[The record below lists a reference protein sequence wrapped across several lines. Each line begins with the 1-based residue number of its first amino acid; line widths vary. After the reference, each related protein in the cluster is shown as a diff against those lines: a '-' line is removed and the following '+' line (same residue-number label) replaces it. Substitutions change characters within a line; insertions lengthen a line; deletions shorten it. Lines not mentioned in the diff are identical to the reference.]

1 MNKKFILVF
10 FIIGLNLILKGQEKL
25 TKEQALY
32 LALENN
38 FGIQV
43 SKNTAEIQK
52 NNSSFLNSGYL
63 PTVSLSGGSNYI
75 GSDSEIAFPNQFDE
89 QGNPIPNRIFEGQES
104 QRFNAGV
111 NLNYTL
117 FDGMGRKYIYKQLK
131 EQYAL
136 SELQLRETIE
146 FTILQLFEVYFNIAQ
161 FTESSK
167 IFKENLDISK
177 ERQKRAQTA
186 FIYGQGNKL
195 SVLNAQV
202 DVTNDSISLIQVN
215 QQLDNY
221 KRDLNLLMNQPINQ
235 NFDVELDL
243 KFIDNIKIQS
253 WLETATE
260 NNVEI
265 LKQKRNSKINSYDIK
280 ISQSGYLPTVGLVG
294 SYGWNLNKSP
304 ATAFFPG
311 TNNTTYSLGVGASL
325 SWNLF
330 DGGRT
335 KILTKNAKLS
345 FQNQILVEQEAM
357 LSFERDLENSI
368 QNYRNTK
375 EIYEIQKK
383 QVETAT
389 YNFERSQAQY
399 KLGSITAIEFRQ
411 AQINLS
417 NAQNQRAV
425 AKYTAKLSELQLIQ
439 ITGQLLNVEL

>member
-1 MNKKFILVF
+1 MKKEFILFF
-10 FIIGLNLILKGQEKL
+10 FILGLNLILKGQEKL

-43 SKNTAEIQK
+43 SKNTTEIQK

-63 PTVSLSGGSNYI
+63 PTVSLSGGSNYV
-75 GSDSEIAFPNQFDE
+75 GSDSEIAFPDQFDE

-146 FTILQLFEVYFNIAQ
+146 FTMLQLFEVYFNIAQ

-253 WLETATE
+253 WLETAIE

-335 KILTKNAKLS
+335 KIRTKNAKLS
-345 FQNQILVEQEAM
+345 FENQILVEQEAM

-425 AKYTAKLSELQLIQ
+425 AKYRAKLSELQLIQ
-439 ITGQLLNVEL
+439 ITGQLLNVDL

>member
-1 MNKKFILVF
+1 MNKEFILFF
-10 FIIGLNLILKGQEKL
+10 FILGLNLILKGQEKL

-43 SKNTAEIQK
+43 SKNTTEIQK

-63 PTVSLSGGSNYI
+63 PTVSLSGGSNYV
-75 GSDSEIAFPNQFDE
+75 GSDSEIAFPDQFDE

-146 FTILQLFEVYFNIAQ
+146 FTMLQLFEVYFNIAQ

-253 WLETATE
+253 WLETAIE

-335 KILTKNAKLS
+335 KIRTKNAKLS
-345 FQNQILVEQEAM
+345 FENQILVEKEAM

-368 QNYRNTK
+368 QNYGNTK

-425 AKYTAKLSELQLIQ
+425 AKYRAKLSELQLIQ
-439 ITGQLLNVEL
+439 ITGQLLNVDL

>member
-1 MNKKFILVF
+1 MNKEFIIVF
-10 FIIGLNLILKGQEKL
+10 FIVGLNLILKGQEKL

-43 SKNTAEIQK
+43 SKNTTEIQK

-63 PTVSLSGGSNYI
+63 PTVSLSGGSNYV
-75 GSDSEIAFPNQFDE
+75 GSDSEIAFPDQFDE

-335 KILTKNAKLS
+335 KIRTKNAKLS
-345 FQNQILVEQEAM
+345 FENQILVEKEAM

-368 QNYRNTK
+368 QNYGNTK

-425 AKYTAKLSELQLIQ
+425 AKYRAKLSELQLIQ
-439 ITGQLLNVEL
+439 ITGQLLNVDL

>member
-1 MNKKFILVF
+1 MKKEFILVF
-10 FIIGLNLILKGQEKL
+10 FIVGLNLILKGQEKL

-43 SKNTAEIQK
+43 SKNTTEIQK

-63 PTVSLSGGSNYI
+63 PTVSLSGGSNYV
-75 GSDSEIAFPNQFDE
+75 GSDSEIAFPDQFDE
-89 QGNPIPNRIFEGQES
+89 QGNPIPNRIFEDQES

-146 FTILQLFEVYFNIAQ
+146 FTMLQLFEVYFNIAQ

-202 DVTNDSISLIQVN
+202 DVTNDSISLIQIN

-221 KRDLNLLMNQPINQ
+221 KRDLNLLMNQSINQ

-243 KFIDNIKIQS
+243 EFIDNIKIQS

-335 KILTKNAKLS
+335 KIRTKNAKLS
-345 FQNQILVEQEAM
+345 FENQILVEQEAM

-425 AKYTAKLSELQLIQ
+425 AKYRAKLSELQLVQ

>member
-1 MNKKFILVF
+1 MNKEFILVF
-10 FIIGLNLILKGQEKL
+10 FILGLNLILKGQEKL

-43 SKNTAEIQK
+43 SKNTTEIQK

-63 PTVSLSGGSNYI
+63 PTVSLSGGSNYV
-75 GSDSEIAFPNQFDE
+75 GSDSEIAFPDQFDE

-146 FTILQLFEVYFNIAQ
+146 FTMLQLFEVYFNIAQ

-253 WLETATE
+253 WLETAIE

-335 KILTKNAKLS
+335 KVRTKNAILS
-345 FQNQILVEQEAM
+345 FENQILVEQEAM

-425 AKYTAKLSELQLIQ
+425 AKYRAKLSELQLIQ
-439 ITGQLLNVEL
+439 ITGQLLNVDL

>member
-1 MNKKFILVF
+1 MNKEFILVF
-10 FIIGLNLILKGQEKL
+10 FILGLNLILKGQEKL

-43 SKNTAEIQK
+43 SKNTTEIQK

-63 PTVSLSGGSNYI
+63 PTVSLSGGSNYV
-75 GSDSEIAFPNQFDE
+75 GSDSEIAFPDQFDE

-146 FTILQLFEVYFNIAQ
+146 FTMLQLFEVYFNIAQ

-253 WLETATE
+253 WL
-260 NNVEI
+260 
-265 LKQKRNSKINSYDIK
+265 
-280 ISQSGYLPTVGLVG
+280 
-294 SYGWNLNKSP
+294 
-304 ATAFFPG
+304 
-311 TNNTTYSLGVGASL
+311 
-325 SWNLF
+325 
-330 DGGRT
+330 
-335 KILTKNAKLS
+335 
-345 FQNQILVEQEAM
+345 
-357 LSFERDLENSI
+357 
-368 QNYRNTK
+368 
-375 EIYEIQKK
+375 
-383 QVETAT
+383 
-389 YNFERSQAQY
+389 
-399 KLGSITAIEFRQ
+399 
-411 AQINLS
+411 
-417 NAQNQRAV
+417 
-425 AKYTAKLSELQLIQ
+425 
-439 ITGQLLNVEL
+439 

>member
-10 FIIGLNLILKGQEKL
+10 FIVGLNLILKGQERL
-25 TKEQALY
+25 TKEKALD

-43 SKNTAEIQK
+43 SRNTTEIQK
-52 NNSSFLNSGYL
+52 NNSNILNSGYL
-63 PTVSLSGGSNYI
+63 PTVSLSGGSNYV
-75 GSDSEIAFPNQFDE
+75 GSDSEIAFPDQFDE

-104 QRFNAGV
+104 QRFNAGI

-117 FDGMGRKYIYKQLK
+117 FDGMGRKYVYKQLK

-146 FTILQLFEVYFNIAQ
+146 FTMLQLFEVYFNIAQ

-235 NFDVELDL
+235 NFNVELDL
-243 KFIDNIKIQS
+243 EFIDNIKIQS
-253 WLETATE
+253 WLETATD

-311 TNNTTYSLGVGASL
+311 TNNTTYSLGIGANL

-335 KILTKNAKLS
+335 KIRTKNARLS
-345 FQNQILVEQEAM
+345 FENQILVEQEAI
-357 LSFERDLENSI
+357 LSFERDLVNSV

-389 YNFERSQAQY
+389 YNFERSQSQY

-425 AKYTAKLSELQLIQ
+425 AKYKAKLSELQLIQ

>member
-1 MNKKFILVF
+1 MNKEFILVF
-10 FIIGLNLILKGQEKL
+10 FILGLNLILKGQEKL

-32 LALENN
+32 LTLENN

-43 SKNTAEIQK
+43 SKNTTEIQK

-63 PTVSLSGGSNYI
+63 PTVSLSGGSNYV
-75 GSDSEIAFPNQFDE
+75 GSDSEIAFPDQFDE

-146 FTILQLFEVYFNIAQ
+146 FTMLQLFEVYFNIAQ

-253 WLETATE
+253 WLETAIE

-335 KILTKNAKLS
+335 KIRSKNAKLS
-345 FQNQILVEQEAM
+345 FENQILVEQEAM

-425 AKYTAKLSELQLIQ
+425 AKYRAKLSELQLIQ
-439 ITGQLLNVEL
+439 ITGQLLNVDL

>member
-43 SKNTAEIQK
+43 SKNTTEIQK

-75 GSDSEIAFPNQFDE
+75 GSDSEIAFPDQFDE
-89 QGNPIPNRIFEGQES
+89 QGNPLPNRIFEGQES

-243 KFIDNIKIQS
+243 EFIDNIKIQS

>member
-10 FIIGLNLILKGQEKL
+10 FIVGLNLILKGQERL
-25 TKEQALY
+25 TKEKALD

-43 SKNTAEIQK
+43 SRNTTEIQK
-52 NNSSFLNSGYL
+52 NNSNILNSGYL
-63 PTVSLSGGSNYI
+63 PTVSLSGGSNYV
-75 GSDSEIAFPNQFDE
+75 GSDSEIAFPDQFDE

-104 QRFNAGV
+104 QRFNAGI

-146 FTILQLFEVYFNIAQ
+146 FTMLQLFEVYFNIAQ

-235 NFDVELDL
+235 NFNVELDL
-243 KFIDNIKIQS
+243 EFIDNIKIQS
-253 WLETATE
+253 WLETATD

-311 TNNTTYSLGVGASL
+311 TNNTTYSLGIGANL

-335 KILTKNAKLS
+335 KIRTKNARLS
-345 FQNQILVEQEAM
+345 FENQILVEQEAI
-357 LSFERDLENSI
+357 LSFERDLVNSV

-389 YNFERSQAQY
+389 YNFERSQSQY

-425 AKYTAKLSELQLIQ
+425 AKYKAKLSELQLIQ

>member
-1 MNKKFILVF
+1 MNKEFILVF
-10 FIIGLNLILKGQEKL
+10 FILGLNLILKGQEKL
-25 TKEQALY
+25 TKEQALF

-43 SKNTAEIQK
+43 SKNTTEIQK

-63 PTVSLSGGSNYI
+63 PTVSLSGGSNYV
-75 GSDSEIAFPNQFDE
+75 GSDSEIAFPDQFDE

-104 QRFNAGV
+104 QRFNVGV

-146 FTILQLFEVYFNIAQ
+146 FTMLQLFEVYFNIAQ

-177 ERQKRAQTA
+177 ERQKRAETA

-253 WLETATE
+253 WLETANE

-345 FQNQILVEQEAM
+345 FENQILVEQEAI
-357 LSFERDLENSI
+357 LTFDRDLENSI

-425 AKYTAKLSELQLIQ
+425 AKYRAKLSELRLIQ

>member
-10 FIIGLNLILKGQEKL
+10 FIVGLNLILKGQERL
-25 TKEQALY
+25 TKEKALD

-43 SKNTAEIQK
+43 SRNTTEIQK
-52 NNSSFLNSGYL
+52 NNSNILNSGYL
-63 PTVSLSGGSNYI
+63 PTVSLSGGSNYV
-75 GSDSEIAFPNQFDE
+75 GSDSEIAFPDQFDE

-104 QRFNAGV
+104 QRFNAGI

-117 FDGMGRKYIYKQLK
+117 FDGMGRKYVYKQLK

-146 FTILQLFEVYFNIAQ
+146 FTMLQLFEVYFNIAQ

-235 NFDVELDL
+235 NFNVELDL
-243 KFIDNIKIQS
+243 EFIDNIKIQS
-253 WLETATE
+253 WLETATD

-280 ISQSGYLPTVGLVG
+280 ISQSGYLPTVDLVG

-311 TNNTTYSLGVGASL
+311 TNNTTYSLGIGANL

-335 KILTKNAKLS
+335 KIRTKNARLS
-345 FQNQILVEQEAM
+345 FENQILVEKEAI
-357 LSFERDLENSI
+357 LSFERDLENSV

-389 YNFERSQAQY
+389 YNFERSQSQY

-425 AKYTAKLSELQLIQ
+425 AKYRAKLSELQLIQ

>member
-1 MNKKFILVF
+1 MNKEFILVF
-10 FIIGLNLILKGQEKL
+10 FILGLNLILKGQEKL

-32 LALENN
+32 LTLENN

-43 SKNTAEIQK
+43 SKNTTEIQK

-63 PTVSLSGGSNYI
+63 PTVSLSGGSNYV
-75 GSDSEIAFPNQFDE
+75 GSDSEIAFPDQFDE

-146 FTILQLFEVYFNIAQ
+146 FTMLQLFEVYFNIAQ

-253 WLETATE
+253 WLETAIE

-335 KILTKNAKLS
+335 KIRSKNAKLS
-345 FQNQILVEQEAM
+345 FENQILVEQEAM

-425 AKYTAKLSELQLIQ
+425 AKYRAKLSELQLIQ
-439 ITGQLLNVEL
+439 ITGQLLNIEL

>member
-1 MNKKFILVF
+1 MNKEFIIVF
-10 FIIGLNLILKGQEKL
+10 FIVGLNLILKGQEKL

-43 SKNTAEIQK
+43 SKNTTKIQK

-63 PTVSLSGGSNYI
+63 PTVSLSGGSNYV
-75 GSDSEIAFPNQFDE
+75 GSDSEIAFPDQFDE
-89 QGNPIPNRIFEGQES
+89 KGNPIPNRIFEGQES

-146 FTILQLFEVYFNIAQ
+146 FTMLQLFEVYFNIAQ

-202 DVTNDSISLIQVN
+202 DVTNDSISLIQAN

-253 WLETATE
+253 WLETANE

-325 SWNLF
+325 NWNLF

-335 KILTKNAKLS
+335 KIRTKNAKLS
-345 FQNQILVEQEAM
+345 FENQILVEQEAM
-357 LSFERDLENSI
+357 LSFERDLENSF
-368 QNYRNTK
+368 QNYGNTK

-389 YNFERSQAQY
+389 YNFKRSQAQY

-425 AKYTAKLSELQLIQ
+425 AKYRAKLSELQLIQ

>member
-1 MNKKFILVF
+1 MNKEFILFF
-10 FIIGLNLILKGQEKL
+10 FILGLNLILKGQEKL

-43 SKNTAEIQK
+43 SKNTTEIQK

-63 PTVSLSGGSNYI
+63 PTVSLSGGSNYV
-75 GSDSEIAFPNQFDE
+75 GSDSEIAFPDQFDE

-161 FTESSK
+161 VTESSK

-335 KILTKNAKLS
+335 KIRTKNAKLS
-345 FQNQILVEQEAM
+345 FENQILVEKEAM

-368 QNYRNTK
+368 QNYGNTK

-425 AKYTAKLSELQLIQ
+425 AKYRAKLSELQLIQ
-439 ITGQLLNVEL
+439 ITGQLLNVDL

>member
-43 SKNTAEIQK
+43 SKNTTEIQK

-75 GSDSEIAFPNQFDE
+75 GSDSEIAFPDQFDE
-89 QGNPIPNRIFEGQES
+89 QGNPLPNRIFEGQES

-243 KFIDNIKIQS
+243 EFIDNIKIQS

-325 SWNLF
+325 NWNLF

>member
-10 FIIGLNLILKGQEKL
+10 FIVGLNLILKGQERL
-25 TKEQALY
+25 TKEKALD

-43 SKNTAEIQK
+43 SRNTTEIQK
-52 NNSSFLNSGYL
+52 NNSNILNSGYL
-63 PTVSLSGGSNYI
+63 PTVSLSGGSNYV
-75 GSDSEIAFPNQFDE
+75 GSDSEIAFPDQFDE

-104 QRFNAGV
+104 QRFNAGI

-117 FDGMGRKYIYKQLK
+117 FDGMGRKYVYKQLK

-146 FTILQLFEVYFNIAQ
+146 FTMLQLFEVYFNIAQ

-235 NFDVELDL
+235 NFNVELDL
-243 KFIDNIKIQS
+243 EFIDNIKIQS
-253 WLETATE
+253 WLETATD

-311 TNNTTYSLGVGASL
+311 TNNTTYSLGIGANL

-335 KILTKNAKLS
+335 KIRTKNARLS
-345 FQNQILVEQEAM
+345 FENQILVEQEAI
-357 LSFERDLENSI
+357 LSFERDLENSV

-389 YNFERSQAQY
+389 YNFERSQSQY

-425 AKYTAKLSELQLIQ
+425 AKYRAKLSELQLIQ

>member
-10 FIIGLNLILKGQEKL
+10 FIVVLNLILKGQERL
-25 TKEQALY
+25 TKEKALD

-43 SKNTAEIQK
+43 SRNTTEIRK
-52 NNSSFLNSGYL
+52 NNSNILNSGYL
-63 PTVSLSGGSNYI
+63 PTVSISGGSNYV
-75 GSDSEIAFPNQFDE
+75 GSDSEIAFPDQFDE

-104 QRFNAGV
+104 QRFNAGI

-117 FDGMGRKYIYKQLK
+117 FDGMGRKYVYKQLK

-146 FTILQLFEVYFNIAQ
+146 FTMLQLFEVYFNIAQ

-235 NFDVELDL
+235 NFNVELDL
-243 KFIDNIKIQS
+243 EFIDNIKIQS
-253 WLETATE
+253 WLETATD

-311 TNNTTYSLGVGASL
+311 TNNTTYSLGIGANL

-335 KILTKNAKLS
+335 KIRTKNARLS
-345 FQNQILVEQEAM
+345 FENQILVEQEAI
-357 LSFERDLENSI
+357 LSFERDLENSV

-389 YNFERSQAQY
+389 YNFERSQSQY

-425 AKYTAKLSELQLIQ
+425 AKYRAKLSELQLIQ